1 MTPLRL
7 EHRPLHNQLI
17 MQNIKKFNQSESFI
31 SWKGRTLV
39 RFLKHYTLCKTVL
52 LNIDSLQSRVYFAQ
66 GFSYAIYM
74 RNASETREMR
84 ACEHSGSRQILS
96 YDRSLKVRVCE
107 IPTHRRQSAP
117 QGRLYASTALHPPY
131 EITAAAVNLRLAAV
145 TGCPSFSSAE
155 PTS

>member
-7 EHRPLHNQLI
+7 EHRPLHDQLI
-17 MQNIKKFNQSESFI
+17 MQNIKKFNKSESFI

-107 IPTHRRQSAP
+107 IPTGGKVRPRAACMHQPLCILHMRLRRPRS
-117 QGRLYASTALHPPY
+117 
-131 EITAAAVNLRLAAV
+131 ICV
-145 TGCPSFSSAE
+145 
-155 PTS
+155 